1 MSDAQERTEKATDKR
16 MKEARQ
22 KGRLAKSADVTAWL
36 AIGAAAVMLPLT
48 IGTGTSAAVTQMFT
62 VGTVTADPTPAGA
75 LQALRDGLGSV
86 LPTIAALLVAVLV
99 IVVAGT
105 ALQGGIHLKKLEP
118 KFEHLNLV
126 AGLKRTFG
134 GQALWQGAKALLKTS
149 VVGLALY
156 IVVQGLMPIIT
167 TPGDHPVQQLITQAT
182 NGVGALLQTAI
193 VAGLVLAAIDVFVVM
208 RRNRRQTRMTKKE
221 IKDEFKNAEGDPRI
235 KSQRRSRQMTMSRN
249 RMMAAVAAA
258 DVVLVNPTHFAVA
271 IRYEP
276 GKSAPRIVAKG
287 AGAIAA
293 RIREEAETK
302 KVPMVKDVPL
312 TRALHAACELGQEIP
327 VEFYTAVAHVLT
339 FVMALKR
346 RGASAGVHSL
356 PDTAFVNPA
365 PTNLALTNPAPTTVG
380 GR

>member
-22 KGRLAKSADVTAWL
+22 KGRLSKSSDVTAWL
-36 AIGAAAVMLPLT
+36 AIAASAVMLPLT
-48 IGTGTSAAVTQMFT
+48 IGSGTGAAVTQVFT
-62 VGTVTADPTPAGA
+62 IGTVAADPTVGGA
-75 LQALRDGLGSV
+75 MQALKDGLGSI
-86 LPTIAALLVAVLV
+86 LPTITGLLIAVFV
-99 IVVAGT
+99 IVIAGT
-105 ALQGGIHLKKLEP
+105 AVQGGIHLKKLEP

-134 GQALWQGAKALLKTS
+134 AQALWQGAKALLKAG

-156 IVVQGLMPIIT
+156 LVIQGLMPIIT
-167 TPGDHPVQQLITQAT
+167 TPGDHPVQQLITQAM

-208 RRNRRQTRMTKKE
+208 RRNRKQTRMTKRE
-221 IKDEFKNAEGDPRI
+221 IKDEFKNAEGDPHI
-235 KSQRRSRQMTMSRN
+235 KSQRRSRQMAMSRN
-249 RMMAAVAAA
+249 RMMAAVAEA
-258 DVVLVNPTHFAVA
+258 DVVLVNPTHYAVA
-271 IRYEP
+271 IKYEP

-287 AGAIAA
+287 AGTIAA
-293 RIREEAETK
+293 RIREEADTK
-302 KVPMVKDVPL
+302 KVPMVKDIPL

-356 PDTAFVNPA
+356 PSTALPS
-365 PTNLALTNPAPTTVG
+365 TALSNTALSTVG